1 MKTFHFVAYITR
13 PGEQIAK
20 LQFIRFI
27 VAVYSLKL
35 RALPHFKAAASF
47 ALENNHMH
55 FVRE

>member
-13 PGEQIAK
+13 PGEQIAE

-27 VAVYSLKL
+27 VAAYSLKL
-35 RALPHFKAAASF
+35 RTLPHLKAATLF

-55 FVRE
+55 FVHE